1 MLDEGL
7 LHRNSSSA
15 AADAEHEEFPR
26 MSAARVERLET
37 LIRLR
42 KLYRNLLRADR
53 LLAQPIPVYQLPKRP
68 GAPSLAQY
76 CLGLE
81 RSARSSICHTRP
93 VYPGAAG
100 QCSCVPLQRAAP
112 RRKRKRWH
120 WYLPRRVLLVLQI
133 TEE

>member
-7 LHRNSSSA
+7 LCRNSSST
-15 AADAEHEEFPR
+15 AADPEHEEFPR

-68 GAPSLAQY
+68 GASTLAQ
-76 CLGLE
+76 
-81 RSARSSICHTRP
+81 H
-93 VYPGAAG
+93 
-100 QCSCVPLQRAAP
+100 
-112 RRKRKRWH
+112 
-120 WYLPRRVLLVLQI
+120 
-133 TEE
+133 